1 MDKADEKS
9 AREIRERLE
18 EKARAYAVRDV
29 DAVLDFYEHSD
40 TVSVFDPGPP
50 DEYTG
55 FDAVTQTIGNFIL
68 GAETMDLTY
77 QGDRAVA
84 SGDYGSAW
92 SLVRIKMLLK
102 NGVDVDIICRQTNV
116 WHRGDDGVWR
126 VIHEHNSV
134 TMSPEQADAL
144 FSQDPELAERLG
156 SDTGSA
162 AE

>member
-1 MDKADEKS
+1 MTTDDTKGAQ
-9 AREIRERLE
+9 EIRERLE
-18 EKARAYAVRDV
+18 EKARAYNARDV
-29 DAVLDFYEHSD
+29 AGVMDMYENSS

-55 FDAVTQTIGNFIL
+55 YASVTETIGNFIM

-84 SGDYGSAW
+84 SGDLGTAW
-92 SLVRIKMLLK
+92 SLVRIQTRLK
-102 NGVDVDIICRQTNV
+102 NGVDVDVIVRQTNV
-116 WHRGDDGVWR
+116 WRRIDGVWK

-144 FSQDPELAERLG
+144 FSQDQELAAALG
-156 SDTGSA
+156 ETA
-162 AE
+162 AAS